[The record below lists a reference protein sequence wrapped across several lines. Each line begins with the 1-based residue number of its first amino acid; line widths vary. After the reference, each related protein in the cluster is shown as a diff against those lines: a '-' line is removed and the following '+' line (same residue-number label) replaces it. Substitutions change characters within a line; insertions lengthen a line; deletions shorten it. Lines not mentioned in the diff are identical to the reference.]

1 MPLTTAALHSAYH
14 QGTGMAV
21 RTLWNLGK
29 TSVDEGR
36 FGRLTCRIGKLLSN
50 SLIEET
56 RAGTKVSQYEE
67 PPNHLHESRLQVPE
81 PQVKRAS

>member
-1 MPLTTAALHSAYH
+1 MRNYRGLPELWELPATTHAMPLTTAALHSAYH

-56 RAGTKVSQYEE
+56 RAGTKVSQWC
-67 PPNHLHESRLQVPE
+67 
-81 PQVKRAS
+81 